1 MKSKILSHKA
11 NCARPGAVMSSS
23 RGFTLIELMVV
34 VVIIGI
40 LSSIATVSISRMIAK
55 AQEAGLKAMVHNLNY
70 NVYSNVSDYD
80 LKHLWVSKSYDIRY
94 LNGKLET
101 ILENKKYDNV
111 YGHKN
116 PYSKSKVILNYSSIP
131 SSLKNPAV
139 FITNSS
145 KYSYDKLPPLSIT
158 KDLKGSVVV
167 YLNNDVAFIDIFY
180 VDIAGRKSRINQR
193 INLTPVK
200 SDHHDD

>member
-1 MKSKILSHKA
+1 MKSHLFSSKT
-11 NCARPGAVMSSS
+11 NCARPGSVISNSK
-23 RGFTLIELMVV
+23 GFTLVELMVA

-40 LSSIATVSISRMIAK
+40 LSSISAVSMHRMIAR
-55 AQEAGLKAMVHNLNY
+55 AQEAGLKAMVNNLNF

-80 LKHLWVSKSYDIRY
+80 LKHLWVSKNYDIKY

-111 YGHKN
+111 YNHKN

-167 YLNNDVAFIDIFY
+167 YLNNDVALIDIFY

-200 SDHHDD
+200 K